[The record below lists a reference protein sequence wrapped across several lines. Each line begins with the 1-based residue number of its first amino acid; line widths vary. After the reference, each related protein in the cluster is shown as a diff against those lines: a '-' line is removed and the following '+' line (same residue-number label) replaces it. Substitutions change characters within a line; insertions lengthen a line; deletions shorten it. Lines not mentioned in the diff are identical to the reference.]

1 MNVWDSFHPWA
12 PKSCCELSKGQTS
25 SQAAQNQNSL
35 CSFCITCQPISSSL
49 TLQCYCFACFSLTSL
64 MYRAI
69 FIKIPL
75 TVHFQVWIPFSLSW
89 FSNLLNPVTLCL
101 SPHWCFVTSFN
112 LELSLHLISTL
123 WTLSFRLLMKMLNAC
138 KTSSNNGPC
147 CTWLNNLLQLHKLL

>member
-1 MNVWDSFHPWA
+1 MCKFPSIL
-12 PKSCCELSKGQTS
+12 ELLKVAAS
-25 SQAAQNQNSL
+25 SPRDRLLQRRPRIKIVFAVSASHANQYRVHL
-35 CSFCITCQPISSSL
+35 P
-49 TLQCYCFACFSLTSL
+49 LQCYCFACFSLTSL
-64 MYRAI
+64 MYRAV

-75 TVHFQVWIPFSLSW
+75 TAHFRVWIPFSLSW
-89 FSNLLNPVTLCL
+89 FSNLLNPVALCL

-112 LELSLHLISTL
+112 LELSLRLISAL